1 MGVQRGVGGA
11 WEMNGQVTRQQ
22 CLFVVCVVLL
32 SYRHGRQ
39 QTMFA
44 LYNFVTHVAQRK
56 TTGTCVRK
64 NVNNGNKQWQQTM
77 ATNNG
82 NNNGNKQW
90 QQTMATNNGNNNGNN
105 NVNYNVNYKS
115 QHSTIFRAS
124 NGATYRRYF

>member
-1 MGVQRGVGGA
+1 
-11 WEMNGQVTRQQ
+11 MNGQVTRQQ

-64 NVNNGNKQWQQTM
+64 NVNNGNV
-77 ATNNG
+77 
-82 NNNGNKQW
+82 NNGNKQW
-90 QQTMATNNGNNNGNN
+90 QQQCQLQITTHHNLSGKQRCH
-105 NVNYNVNYKS
+105 VP
-115 QHSTIFRAS
+115 
-124 NGATYRRYF
+124 

>member
-82 NNNGNKQW
+82 NNNGNK
-90 QQTMATNNGNNNGNN
+90 

-115 QHSTIFRAS
+115 QHTTIFRAS